1 MPHLEDF
8 LTSDE
13 ESEIVEAIRIVERST
28 SGEIRV
34 HIEQAYN
41 GDIYNHALEV
51 FHYLK
56 MDNTIERNGVLIYV
70 AVDNKA
76 FVICGDKGI
85 NDKVGADFWNSTR
98 DKIQNQF
105 KDGAFKQGLIEGI
118 KEAGKVLS
126 DYFPWNHGDRNELD
140 NTISKG

>member
-1 MPHLEDF
+1 MSHLEDF

-13 ESEIVEAIRIVERST
+13 ESEIVDAIRIAERTT

-34 HIEQAYN
+34 HIEQNYN

-56 MDNTIERNGVLIYV
+56 MDNTLERNGVLIYV
-70 AVDNKA
+70 AVDNKT

-85 NDKVGADFWNSTR
+85 NDKVGTDFWNSTR
-98 DKIQNQF
+98 DKIQKHF
-105 KDGAFKQGLIEGI
+105 KNGYFKKGLISGI
-118 KEAGKVLS
+118 KEAGDVLS
-126 DYFPWNHGDRNELD
+126 AYFPWDHGDKNELD